1 MNKTVNAVLIDPFTQ
16 KIREVRVRP
25 QYNADIYLHIN
36 ASTFDVAEFFPR
48 TVNRD
53 GEQSKVIHSVYVDDE
68 GLFRQ
73 DQRFWFNKHT
83 GQVLAGKGIVLG
95 LDDEGNSTS
104 CLWTTKGVMDR
115 IVWIG
120 DRASLSVMGQ
130 LGVLDRLPRTP
141 QI

>member
-1 MNKTVNAVLIDPFTQ
+1 M
-16 KIREVRVRP
+16 
-25 QYNADIYLHIN
+25 
-36 ASTFDVAEFFPR
+36 
-48 TVNRD
+48 
-53 GEQSKVIHSVYVDDE
+53 IHSVYVDDE

-73 DQRFWFNKHT
+73 NQRFWFNKYT
-83 GQVLAGKGIVLG
+83 GQVLAGKGLVLG

-104 CLWTTKGVMDR
+104 CLWTIKGVMDR